1 MKLPQYRIWVDVG
14 FGNDF
19 AVIIV
24 AKLSMPISSMSIT
37 FTVLESELI
46 DTRKLP
52 KLDRILKINKQ
63 IEAFKIKHNI
73 PNEFIQE
80 IQTR

>member
-19 AVIIV
+19 AVVIV
-24 AKLSMPISSMSIT
+24 AKLSKPVSSM
-37 FTVLESELI
+37 TVTLTILESQLI
-46 DTRKLP
+46 DARKLP
-52 KLDRILKINKQ
+52 KLDRVIKINQQ
-63 IEAFKIKHNI
+63 IEQFKIKHNI